1 MRPWVSILFYYK
13 VVVLYRV
20 VSCLE
25 EAHAHTYIHI
35 IQDEKEKITHRLLRG
50 KHPTPTKDD
59 DDNDDCIDIAV
70 HSWNQHPPP
79 TLHFDAQFVHPL
91 ELLDRIE
98 LYTSSPPSLLL
109 IWHYLPWRFTY
120 RPNLTIH
127 SLEANRRI
135 FPTCSPP
142 ITHNQLKP
150 S

>member
-1 MRPWVSILFYYK
+1 MQPWVSILFYYK

-25 EAHAHTYIHI
+25 EAHTHTYIHI

-79 TLHFDAQFVHPL
+79 TLSTSTHSSFTLSNCWIASNCTHQVHPHYYSFGIIYL
-91 ELLDRIE
+91 EGSLIAQTWPFIRLKQIDAF
-98 LYTSSPPSLLL
+98 SLLVRL
-109 IWHYLPWRFTY
+109 QS
-120 RPNLTIH
+120 LTI
-127 SLEANRRI
+127 N
-135 FPTCSPP
+135 
-142 ITHNQLKP
+142 
-150 S
+150 